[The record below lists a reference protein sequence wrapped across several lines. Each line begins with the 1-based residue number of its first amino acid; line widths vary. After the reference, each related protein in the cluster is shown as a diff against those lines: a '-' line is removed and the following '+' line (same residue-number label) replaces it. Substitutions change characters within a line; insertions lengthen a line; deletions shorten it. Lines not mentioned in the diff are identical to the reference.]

1 MLMNKIP
8 LSTKEFALM
17 LFALLTIGCKTH
29 KGLERFEK
37 ALEIVYQ
44 LPIQDSK
51 ESMLRARQTL
61 RLVERDSISIFI
73 IPFFTHVMRNNIDKN
88 GDLISEEWIR
98 TDTSEY
104 YVIYKE
110 NNSFGFVYDTS
121 IHKVWRKIEVD
132 SFLTSSSV
140 LSLDS
145 FASHMTDHDTL
156 VSSVSSNDGSVL
168 TEVYIPKIK
177 NDFTY
182 SDSTI
187 IKYDKALN
195 DFRFSFSRKEDE
207 EKQRKLCQVKMVYN
221 PDPQA
226 TTPELRHGRVIS
238 FEMNP
243 VKMVR
248 SAYID
253 SLVRKFESLSGAER

>member
-1 MLMNKIP
+1 MNKIP
-8 LSTKEFALM
+8 LSTKEFAWI
-17 LFALLTIGCKTH
+17 LFALLTIGCKTR

-51 ESMLRARQTL
+51 ESMLRSRQTL
-61 RLVERDSISIFI
+61 RLIERDSISIFV
-73 IPFFTHVMRNNIDKN
+73 IPFYTHVMRNNIDKN

-110 NNSFGFVYDTS
+110 NNTVGFVYDTS

-132 SFLTSSSV
+132 SFLASSSV

-145 FASHMTDHDTL
+145 FALHMKDYDTL
-156 VSSVSSNDGSVL
+156 VSSTSSSDGFVL
-168 TEVYIPKIK
+168 TEVYIPKVK
-177 NDFTY
+177 KDFTF

-195 DFRFSFSRKEDE
+195 DFRFSFSRKEDQ
-207 EKQRKLCQVKMVYN
+207 EKQRKLCLVKMIYN
-221 PDPQA
+221 PDPRA
-226 TTPELRHGRVIS
+226 TIPELRPGRIIS

-248 SAYID
+248 SVFID
-253 SLVRKFESLSGAER
+253 SLVRKFETLSGAER